1 MRDSKT
7 CRIILALMSFVV
19 CTQLFADDRI
29 VHMVNKDIGTYYV
42 DADVDGNTVSML
54 VDTGSAYSVLSSDVV
69 NHLHLKVKEHIVV
82 LLADDRRVRANL
94 YVLPTMIISNC
105 KIHDIEF
112 IVMPNQINILGL
124 TALKKMS
131 PLTIKLDE
139 SDMIFDCH

>member
-1 MRDSKT
+1 MIRTICLTS
-7 CRIILALMSFVV
+7 CLV
-19 CTQLFADDRI
+19 CTQLSADDRI
-29 VHMVNKDIGTYYV
+29 VHMKSKDVGTYYI
-42 DADVDGNTVSML
+42 DASVEDQQVSML
-54 VDTGSAYSVLSSDVV
+54 VDTGAAYSVLSSDVLS
-69 NHLHLKVKEHIVV
+69 HLHLKIKKHVSI
-82 LLADDRRVRANL
+82 LLADGRISRVNL